1 MVRSLSWF
9 LALLTRCQGLER
21 GQRSNLTRGLRGKFH
36 ISRRVFETQQKP
48 PSWIKSSMP
57 TLQLVYIL
65 DQIVSKCDDELE
77 PFRFDYIIGFHMGA
91 MRFKNSDPI
100 EILYCL
106 NQSRL

>member
-1 MVRSLSWF
+1 
-9 LALLTRCQGLER
+9 
-21 GQRSNLTRGLRGKFH
+21 
-36 ISRRVFETQQKP
+36 
-48 PSWIKSSMP
+48 MP

-100 EILYCL
+100 EILYCV